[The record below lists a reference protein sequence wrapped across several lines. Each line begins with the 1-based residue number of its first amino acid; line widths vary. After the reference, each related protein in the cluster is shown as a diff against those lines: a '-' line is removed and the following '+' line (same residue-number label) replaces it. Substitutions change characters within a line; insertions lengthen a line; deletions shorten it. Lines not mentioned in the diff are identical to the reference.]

1 MTTPSAALSACAAH
15 LLDPRFAYDFLPHDA
30 LRARI
35 VKDKRLT
42 GPLREALLLAITP
55 VRRATRED
63 YEALEI
69 PEDLKTA
76 LTYLGT
82 SLKHSAYAQVR
93 FAEWAAKTKETGS
106 AALDDALAKFG
117 YVLLSLT
124 RRTPGSDAELEL
136 FRAQQA
142 GFAAGR
148 RLPEGVFPALTASA
162 AVTLAV
168 ANLA

>member
-1 MTTPSAALSACAAH
+1 MTTPSAALSACAEH
-15 LLDPRFAYDFLPHDA
+15 LLDPSFAYDFLPHDA
-30 LRARI
+30 LRERI

-42 GPLREALLLAITP
+42 GPLREALLLAINP

-106 AALDDALAKFG
+106 AELDDALAKFG

-136 FRAQQA
+136 FRAQKA
-142 GFAAGR
+142 GFEADPR
-148 RLPEGVFPALTASA
+148 FY
-162 AVTLAV
+162 
-168 ANLA
+168 